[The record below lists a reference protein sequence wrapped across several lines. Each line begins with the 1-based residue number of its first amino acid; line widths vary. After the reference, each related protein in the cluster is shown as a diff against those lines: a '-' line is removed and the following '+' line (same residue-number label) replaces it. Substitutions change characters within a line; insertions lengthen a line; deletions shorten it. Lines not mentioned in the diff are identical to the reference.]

1 MIILAKEEKEEIKRQ
16 IRDLIE
22 AYKVTLFLTKA
33 FPENGRFRSALQ
45 KEKYA
50 IKSLRFKLT

>member
-1 MIILAKEEKEEIKRQ
+1 VIILAKEEKEEIKRQ

-22 AYKVTLFLTKA
+22 AYKVTLFLTKT